1 MGTYKLAPG
10 YEPGGYGKKRVGL
23 KATGNELPDY
33 LAAVFLESGIIER
46 EDEPKPKRATKKK
59 KEQD

>member
-10 YEPGGYGKKRVGL
+10 FEPGGYGKKRVGL
-23 KATGNELPDY
+23 TATGNVLPDY

-59 KEQD
+59 ETE